1 MHAYIYIHYYYYY
14 YYHTIIIYTNR
25 RVFTLVAPSLKGVLS
40 PFTDGYTSFGYGK
53 DYAEPYPFSVKVDR
67 PLSVQDVSVFMSV

>member
-1 MHAYIYIHYYYYY
+1 M
-14 YYHTIIIYTNR
+14 IICSNR

-67 PLSVQDVSVFMSV
+67 PLSVQDVSVYAILIYMLHA